1 MYLRVRA
8 FATSSVR
15 RQLGNEVEKLKRYQL
30 SISPLMALLAL
41 LLLDALCNGLVA
53 GEQGQWEVKAPM
65 SGPRFGLH
73 SAVIDQRIYV
83 LGGESNESASSVPTG
98 RAEVYHPA
106 SDRWTQV
113 RDMPTPRGFFGTAA
127 IEGKIYAVGGSI
139 NMWEQDPG
147 IGTLEIYDPGA
158 DTWSRGADMPTPRA
172 DITANAVNGRLY
184 VIGGTRHVGI
194 EALPIT
200 EEYDPKTDTWTRK
213 ADMPTPRLHL
223 SSAVV
228 DGKII
233 VVGGGPEWPVPT
245 AACEMYDPQTDT
257 WTKMA
262 DMPTPRVGVWA
273 ASLNGKV
280 YVMGGLSWENVA
292 LKTVE
297 EFDAM
302 TNSWRTMADM
312 PTARFILTAEST
324 AGQVFAIGG
333 AATDFTTKSAVEAL
347 RP

>member
-1 MYLRVRA
+1 MFLLVRA
-8 FATSSVR
+8 SALSGKK
-15 RQLGNEVEKLKRYQL
+15 RQSGNEVEEMNHYRLT
-30 SISPLMALLAL
+30 ISPLMGLMVLLFAHVL
-41 LLLDALCNGLVA
+41 SHAVVA
-53 GEQGQWEVKAPM
+53 GEDGQWTVKASM
-65 SGPRFGLH
+65 SGPRFGIH

-83 LGGESNESASSVPTG
+83 LGGTAASVPTG
-98 RAEVYHPA
+98 KVEFYDPA
-106 SDRWTQV
+106 SDRWTQL

-127 IEGKIYAVGGSI
+127 IEGKIYAIGGSI
-139 NMWEQDPG
+139 NMQEQDPG
-147 IGTLEIYDPGA
+147 IGTLEIYDPQA
-158 DTWSRGADMPTPRA
+158 DTWSLGTDMPTPRA
-172 DITANAVNGRLY
+172 DITANAVNGKLY

-194 EALPIT
+194 EAIPIT
-200 EEYDPKTDTWTRK
+200 EEYDPQTDTWTRK

-297 EFDAM
+297 EFDPK
-302 TNSWRTMADM
+302 TNAWRPMADM

-333 AATDFTTKSAVEAL
+333 AATDFTTQSAVEAL